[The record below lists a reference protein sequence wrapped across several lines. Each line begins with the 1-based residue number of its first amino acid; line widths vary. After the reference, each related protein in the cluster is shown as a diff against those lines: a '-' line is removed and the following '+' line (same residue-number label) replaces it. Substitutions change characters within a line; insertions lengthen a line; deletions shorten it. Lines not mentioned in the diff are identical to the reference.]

1 MQKSILFVLM
11 AFAPFLSLAF
21 TGQGLARSFVSKS
34 SLSLGPLQKLANK
47 GDYNKIVE
55 GLMQTKG
62 YTREQ
67 AEKEYNAYLD
77 NPNDYALQKGEA
89 YYKSLGYKTLLEGVI
104 GEAEKE
110 GKGDEVKA
118 RIEEFKQQ
126 SQLKG
131 LATITFFIAVFFYV
145 KIFYLPP
152 IVPN

>member
-1 MQKSILFVLM
+1 MQKSILFVLI

-77 NPNDYALQKGEA
+77 NPNDYALQKVRTPRLLYSDWSIEN
-89 YYKSLGYKTLLEGVI
+89 KCSTLRLI
-104 GEAEKE
+104 
-110 GKGDEVKA
+110 
-118 RIEEFKQQ
+118 
-126 SQLKG
+126 
-131 LATITFFIAVFFYV
+131 
-145 KIFYLPP
+145 
-152 IVPN
+152 